1 MELCLSFHL
10 AEPLGLIR
18 LFVVGVFAQTSLR
31 LSLRLSFC
39 GGCLRSDC
47 LRSDCALDVGRIH
60 TGIDAAL
67 AIAAHCGTEPA
78 NYKSGPGV
86 TAGVFDFGIKYGGQC
101 GRHFLFKDKLLVR
114 ENRC

>member
-1 MELCLSFHL
+1 VVGVF
-10 AEPLGLIR
+10 AQTVK
-18 LFVVGVFAQTSLR
+18 LFVVGVFAQT
-31 LSLRLSFC
+31 
-39 GGCLRSDC
+39 G